1 MNRSLKNQK
10 KKKDENIKRQERRT
24 WTQLFPFKYQYSI
37 FIYTNIKEVIFD
49 QMNLDIFLEYIS
61 IEKDAI
67 KVSRLLLAVIK

>member
-1 MNRSLKNQK
+1 MDITFQ
-10 KKKDENIKRQERRT
+10 
-24 WTQLFPFKYQYSI
+24 YQYSI

-67 KVSRLLLAVIK
+67 KVSRLLLAVIKQ